1 MYATLKDV
9 AERFNYSP
17 KQVGRIVKN
26 CTGTSF
32 GDLIREMKMK
42 KGAELLLERKYPPE
56 QVAAMVGFSTV
67 NSFYRSFKDH
77 YGRPPLA
84 WVEKRGDPRRLG

>member
-1 MYATLKDV
+1 M
-9 AERFNYSP
+9 N
-17 KQVGRIVKN
+17 QN
-26 CTGTSF
+26 
-32 GDLIREMKMK
+32 KMK
-42 KGAELLLERKYPPE
+42 KAAELLLERRYTPE
-56 QVAAMVGFSTV
+56 QVAPLVGYATV